1 MNNQKSRLPL
11 IAVVVVGA
19 VIFVLVNGTGADFG
33 KMFASMTA
41 KKDDHQHNEPQA
53 MSNEEA
59 EANKKMME
67 QAVSAPKKTA
77 TMGAPGSEIAM
88 KNGVPEEPTI
98 LVKENKAYKPT
109 PNDSATS
116 AHWYDENSRQKIR
129 TDKMDADRAAGK

>member
-41 KKDDHQHNEPQA
+41 KKDDHQHDQPQG
-53 MSNEEA
+53 MTDQEA
-59 EANKKMME
+59 EVNKKMME

-88 KNGVPEEPTI
+88 RNGVPEEPTI
-98 LVKENKAYKPT
+98 LVKENKSYKPT

-116 AHWYDENSRQKIR
+116 AFWYYENSRQKIR
-129 TDKMDADRAAGK
+129 TDKMDKDRAAGK

>member
-33 KMFASMTA
+33 RMFASLGA

-53 MSNEEA
+53 MTDQEA
-59 EANKKMME
+59 EVNKKMME
-67 QAVSAPKKTA
+67 QAVSAPKQNS
-77 TMGAPGSEIAM
+77 TMGAPGSTVAM

-116 AHWYDENSRQKIR
+116 AFWYYENSRQKIR
-129 TDKMDADRAAGK
+129 TDKLDKDRAAGK